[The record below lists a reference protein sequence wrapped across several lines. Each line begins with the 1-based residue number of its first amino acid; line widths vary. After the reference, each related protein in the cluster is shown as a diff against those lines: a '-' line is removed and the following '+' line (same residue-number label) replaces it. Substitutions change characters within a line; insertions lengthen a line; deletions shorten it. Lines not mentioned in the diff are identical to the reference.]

1 MGLKAEPGDKGGSGH
16 KGERAASPLP
26 ARAARLSSAVRF
38 PMRKA
43 WALLKLDVMCT
54 QVLVLAFI
62 NCVSSRSDFTSLSLR
77 FYKII
82 VNV

>member
-1 MGLKAEPGDKGGSGH
+1 
-16 KGERAASPLP
+16 
-26 ARAARLSSAVRF
+26 
-38 PMRKA
+38 MRKA